1 MPKKT
6 KKQKLL
12 ADIHRKLQTT
22 QIVKNSS
29 SVRAESTLVNS
40 QNQVSLSSQLETKS
54 PTFVYQKDIV
64 TKPKTLTATS
74 NYSYVTRDLLKITI
88 FTFLALVFQGVV
100 YFLLRTN

>member
-12 ADIHRKLQTT
+12 ADLHRKSHTIQL
-22 QIVKNSS
+22 NNESS
-29 SVRAESTLVNS
+29 SARQETTLVNK
-40 QNQVSLSSQLETKS
+40 QNIERLSSQLETKS

-64 TKPKTLTATS
+64 TKPKNISTAS
-74 NYSYVTRDLLKITI
+74 NYSYISADLLKITI

-100 YFLLRTN
+100 YFLLRTK